1 MKLVLATVIAMA
13 ATAIML
19 WVISKMEEP
28 RRGSWFLQAVAYAIT
43 CTLSVA
49 SMIGLALCLVVGSEH
64 VGYWIRSL
72 L

>member
-19 WVISKMEEP
+19 WVISKME
-28 RRGSWFLQAVAYAIT
+28 RSSWFLQAVAYTIA

-49 SMIGLALCLVVGSEH
+49 SMIGLALCLVAGSDH
-64 VGYWIRSL
+64 ISHWVKGL

>member
-19 WVISKMEEP
+19 WVISKME
-28 RRGSWFLQAVAYAIT
+28 RSSWFLQAVAYAIT